1 MYKMD
6 KTDNLIIVIC
16 ILLLCAG
23 GIMYIEKS
31 LGCPIIEYYLL
42 FIENNLPD
50 YLK

>member
-1 MYKMD
+1 MD

-23 GIMYIEKS
+23 VIMYI
-31 LGCPIIEYYLL
+31 GNVYGYPIIENYLL

-50 YLK
+50 YLN